1 MKNKTLEKMLINELT
16 KNTID
21 RPVIV
26 GDMMC
31 STTIALITDYEN
43 TYSCRFIIDIHYS
56 ESTETISLLNVF
68 AIDGYISG
76 KYTCNI
82 ENIIEDVNRRYNE
95 LTRNLESELGINN
108 ETD

>member
-16 KNTID
+16 KNLID

-31 STTIALITDYEN
+31 STTIALITDYEK

-56 ESTETISLLNVF
+56 ESTDSISLLNVF
-68 AIDGYISG
+68 PIDGYIIGTSI
-76 KYTCNI
+76 CNI
-82 ENIIEDVNRRYNE
+82 ENIIKDVNQRYKE
-95 LTRNLESELGINN
+95 LTSEPENQ
-108 ETD
+108 

>member
-16 KNTID
+16 KNTMEHPLI
-21 RPVIV
+21 I

-31 STTIALITDYEN
+31 ATTIALITDYEK

-56 ESTETISLLNVF
+56 ESTDSISLLNVF

-76 KYTCNI
+76 RHICNI
-82 ENIIEDVNRRYNE
+82 ENIIEDVNQRYKE
-95 LTRNLESELGINN
+95 LTSEPENK
-108 ETD
+108 

>member
-1 MKNKTLEKMLINELT
+1 MKNKTLEKMLISELT

-31 STTIALITDYEN
+31 STTIALINDYVK

-56 ESTETISLLNVF
+56 ETTDSISLLNVF

-76 KYTCNI
+76 SHICNI
-82 ENIIEDVNRRYNE
+82 ENIIEDVNQRYKE
-95 LTRNLESELGINN
+95 LTSEPENK
-108 ETD
+108 

>member
-1 MKNKTLEKMLINELT
+1 MKNKTLEKMLISELT

-31 STTIALITDYEN
+31 STTIALIIDYVK
-43 TYSCRFIIDIHYS
+43 TYSCRLIIDIHYS
-56 ESTETISLLNVF
+56 ESTDSISLLNVF

-76 KYTCNI
+76 RCICNI
-82 ENIIEDVNRRYNE
+82 ENIIEDVNKRYKE
-95 LTRNLESELGINN
+95 LTSEPESK
-108 ETD
+108 

>member
-26 GDMMC
+26 GDMMS
-31 STTIALITDYEN
+31 STTIALITDYVK
-43 TYSCRFIIDIHYS
+43 TCSCRFIIDIHYS
-56 ESTETISLLNVF
+56 ESTDSISLLNVF

-76 KYTCNI
+76 RHICNI
-82 ENIIEDVNRRYNE
+82 ENIIEDVNQRYKE
-95 LTRNLESELGINN
+95 LTSEPENK
-108 ETD
+108 